1 MILARV
7 ADIIPTRA
15 KQHWVP
21 DRSRRNAGFVAG
33 FGAVFSNAA
42 MRLAVLCTS
51 RRMAKFGS
59 LIAFAGLTV
68 VLPAAAVAAMLPGEQ
83 VVMQGLDKVTARVS
97 TFEATID
104 ELVSFGAL
112 RIVVRK
118 CERTRPEEPPE
129 SSAFLDIYEARLGE
143 PPADLFHGWM
153 FASSPALSALEHPVY
168 DVWVLECKMRVPVDS
183 ATD

>member
-1 MILARV
+1 MFDCDFMRSTKGNRLAT
-7 ADIIPTRA
+7 IHSI
-15 KQHWVP
+15 
-21 DRSRRNAGFVAG
+21 G
-33 FGAVFSNAA
+33 A
-42 MRLAVLCTS
+42 MRLAMLCAS
-51 RRMAKFGS
+51 RLAAKIGR

-68 VLPAAAVAAMLPGEQ
+68 ALPAAAVAAMLPGEQ

-129 SSAFLDIYEARLGE
+129 SSAFLDIYEARPGE
-143 PPADLFHGWM
+143 LPADLFHGWM

-168 DVWVLECKMRVPVDS
+168 DVWVLECKMRAPADGSVD
-183 ATD
+183 

>member
-1 MILARV
+1 MKYAFLN
-7 ADIIPTRA
+7 
-15 KQHWVP
+15 
-21 DRSRRNAGFVAG
+21 SF
-33 FGAVFSNAA
+33 
-42 MRLAVLCTS
+42 RLAASCG
-51 RRMAKFGS
+51 RMVAFVGM
-59 LIAFAGLTV
+59 IAA
-68 VLPAAAVAAMLPGEQ
+68 LPALAAMLSGEL

-104 ELVSFGAL
+104 EVVSFGAL

-129 SSAFLDIYEARLGE
+129 SSAFLDIYEARPGE

-168 DVWVLECKMRVPVDS
+168 DVWVLECKVRTPADTGS
-183 ATD
+183 G

>member
-1 MILARV
+1 MLCA
-7 ADIIPTRA
+7 P
-15 KQHWVP
+15 
-21 DRSRRNAGFVAG
+21 
-33 FGAVFSNAA
+33 
-42 MRLAVLCTS
+42 RLV
-51 RRMAKFGS
+51 AKFGR
-59 LIAFAGLTV
+59 LVAFAGLAV
-68 VLPAAAVAAMLPGEQ
+68 ALPAAAVAAMLPGEQ

-118 CERTRPEEPPE
+118 CERTRPEDPPE
-129 SSAFLDIYEARLGE
+129 SSAFLNIYEARPGE

-168 DVWVLECKMRVPVDS
+168 DVWVLECKMRAP
-183 ATD
+183 TDGGTD

>member
-1 MILARV
+1 MF
-7 ADIIPTRA
+7 DC
-15 KQHWVP
+15 
-21 DRSRRNAGFVAG
+21 DSMRSEKGN
-33 FGAVFSNAA
+33 
-42 MRLAVLCTS
+42 RLATIHSIGALRHATFCAS
-51 RRMAKFGS
+51 RTVARFGR
-59 LIAFAGLTV
+59 LIAFAGLAV
-68 VLPAAAVAAMLPGEQ
+68 ALPAAAVAAMLPGEQ

-129 SSAFLDIYEARLGE
+129 SSAFLDIYEARPGE

-168 DVWVLECKMRVPVDS
+168 DVWVLECKMRTPADGS
-183 ATD
+183 ID

>member
-1 MILARV
+1 MPITFDCDFMRSERVKRLATV
-7 ADIIPTRA
+7 HSI
-15 KQHWVP
+15 
-21 DRSRRNAGFVAG
+21 G
-33 FGAVFSNAA
+33 A
-42 MRLAVLCTS
+42 MRLATVCAS
-51 RRMAKFGS
+51 RLVAKFGW

-68 VLPAAAVAAMLPGEQ
+68 ALPAAAVAAMLSGEQ

-129 SSAFLDIYEARLGE
+129 SSAFLDIYEARPGE

-168 DVWVLECKMRVPVDS
+168 DVWVLECKMRAPADS
-183 ATD
+183 STD